1 MSGNTIYLVPEHTLR
16 DLINDSNKLT
26 ALECGGVDNWDW
38 YGYSI
43 SDYVADFRRNNQDLV
58 KEVFGED
65 EEDFGIEEM
74 SELELMDYST
84 VEDLYTKTIEIL
96 EATL

>member
-1 MSGNTIYLVPEHTLR
+1 MSGNTIYLVTEHTLR
-16 DLINDSNKLT
+16 DLLNDSNKLI

-38 YGYSI
+38 CGYSI

-65 EEDFGIEEM
+65 EEDFGIKEM

-84 VEDLYTKTIEIL
+84 VEDLYMKTIEIL

>member
-1 MSGNTIYLVPEHTLR
+1 MNGNTIYLVPERILR
-16 DLINDSNKLT
+16 DLLNDSNKLT

-43 SDYVADFRRNNQDLV
+43 NDYVNDFRKNNYDLV
-58 KEVFGED
+58 RGTFGENED
-65 EEDFGIEEM
+65 DFGIEEM

-84 VEDLYTKTIEIL
+84 VEDLYTKTVELL

>member
-16 DLINDSNKLT
+16 DLINDSNKLA

-43 SDYVADFRRNNQDLV
+43 GDYVADFRKNNYDLV
-58 KEVFGED
+58 KEAFGED
-65 EEDFGIEEM
+65 EEDFGLEEM
-74 SELELMDYST
+74 SELELMVYST
-84 VEDLYTKTIEIL
+84 LEDLYVKTVETL

>member
-16 DLINDSNKLT
+16 DLLNDSNKLT

-43 SDYVADFRRNNQDLV
+43 GDYVADFRRNNQDLV

-84 VEDLYTKTIEIL
+84 VEDLYMKTVEIL